1 MSAVQSAL
9 PPPGVRGLKG
19 FVRIFDYYLKCGYKS
34 TLEKSWIGMARSA
47 ISDYIRRKK
56 TFLQLY
62 RPKTS

>member
-1 MSAVQSAL
+1 M
-9 PPPGVRGLKG
+9 
-19 FVRIFDYYLKCGYKS
+19 RIFDYYLKCGYKS